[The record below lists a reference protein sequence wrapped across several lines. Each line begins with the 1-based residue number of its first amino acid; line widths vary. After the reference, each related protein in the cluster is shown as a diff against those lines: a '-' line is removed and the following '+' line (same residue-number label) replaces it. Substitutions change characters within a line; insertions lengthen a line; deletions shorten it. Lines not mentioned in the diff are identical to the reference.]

1 MEAQQIKRTTAKS
14 RGFYV
19 KMKLLQQQNGKHGR
33 PHEKSCFFRYYKW
46 LLWLSLTLYFFSP
59 YLLTTT
65 TTTTTNDDDS
75 KNDNKNNINPTFL
88 SKTRVV
94 SSSKSTFASRAL
106 IESTAS
112 DSRLQQPLH
121 DQEGVLSLSKDLKI
135 YVYEL
140 PPEYNADW
148 LNNERCSNHLFASEV
163 AIHRALLTSDVRT
176 FDPYEA
182 DFFFVPV
189 YVSCNFSTVNGFP
202 AIGHA
207 RSLLSSAVQLISSDY
222 PFWNRSLGSDH
233 VFVASHDFGAC
244 FHTMENVA
252 IADGIPGFLKRS
264 IILQTFGIQGKHPC
278 QDVENVLI
286 PPYVSPESVRT
297 TLERAPA
304 NGRRDIFAFFRGKME
319 VHPKN
324 VSGRFYSKRVRTAIW
339 RKYGGDRK
347 FYLQRHRFAGY
358 QSEIVRSVFCLCPL
372 GWAPWSP
379 RLVESV
385 VLGCVPVI
393 IADDIRLPFP
403 EAVRW
408 PEISLTVAERD
419 VGKLGMILEHVAA
432 TNLTAIQKNLMDPF
446 VRRALLFNNQIEQG
460 DATWQVLSALAN
472 KLDRSY
478 IRSRDSTQ

>member
-1 MEAQQIKRTTAKS
+1 MLEQQMKRPQINKK

-19 KMKLLQQQNGKHGR
+19 KMKLLHKHGR
-33 PHEKSCFFRYYKW
+33 PQEKSSCCFLRYYKW
-46 LLWLSLTLYFFSP
+46 LLWLSLTLYFFTS
-59 YLLTTT
+59 YLITNNNNNNDKLT
-65 TTTTTNDDDS
+65 S
-75 KNDNKNNINPTFL
+75 L
-88 SKTRVV
+88 SKTHAF
-94 SSSKSTFASRAL
+94 SSSKSTVVASRAL
-106 IESTAS
+106 IELTLN
-112 DSRLQQPLH
+112 DSLKPRVNKIGLLR
-121 DQEGVLSLSKDLKI
+121 DLKI
-135 YVYEL
+135 YVYDL
-140 PPEYNADW
+140 PPNFNADW
-148 LNNERCSNHLFASEV
+148 LANERCSNHLFASEV
-163 AIHRALLTSDVRT
+163 AIHKALLTSEVRT

-207 RSLLSSAVQLISSDY
+207 RSLLSSAVNLISSEY
-222 PFWNRSLGSDH
+222 PFWNLSRGSDH

-252 IADGIPGFLKRS
+252 ITDGIPSFLKNS
-264 IILQTFGIQGKHPC
+264 IILQTFGVTNRHPC
-278 QDVENVLI
+278 QDVENMVI
-286 PPYVSPESVRT
+286 PPYVSPESVRK
-297 TLERAPA
+297 TLEKAPA

-324 VSGRFYSKRVRTAIW
+324 VSGRFYSKKVRTAIL
-339 RKYGGDRK
+339 RKYGGDRR
-347 FYLQRHRFAGY
+347 FYLQRHRFSGY

-393 IADDIRLPFP
+393 IADNIRLPFA

-419 VGKLGMILEHVAA
+419 VGMLGIILEHVAA
-432 TNLTAIQKNLMDPF
+432 TNLSAIQRNLMDPT
-446 VRRALLFNNQIEQG
+446 VRRALLFNTPIEQG
-460 DATWQVLSALAN
+460 DATWQVLSTLAT
-472 KLDRSY
+472 KLGRSHR
-478 IRSRDSTQ
+478 RSAVSAQ